1 LLSSSLVTATYMKS
15 TTRSSL
21 LDASHMEL
29 FEQPEKSHSFPGPV
43 KKKTG
48 QRKTV
53 KTSFKIAL
61 N

>member
-1 LLSSSLVTATYMKS
+1 MKS